1 MFFMNRTLRLL
12 FPETPKESFPSLL
25 ILALRVAFGLLFLR
39 HGIEKT
45 AAFDELITSF
55 PDPLGVGS
63 TLSLSLVIFAEL
75 FCSIAFIIG
84 ALFRLCL
91 IPMMFTMIMAVF
103 VIHGNDAF
111 AIKETALMYL
121 MLFAVLFVSG
131 PGKFSVD
138 AMIRKA
144 MV

>member
-1 MFFMNRTLRLL
+1 MNRTLRLL
-12 FPETPKESFPSLL
+12 FPGTPKESFPSLL

-39 HGIEKT
+39 HGLEKT

-55 PDPLGVGS
+55 PDPLGEGT

-91 IPMMFTMIMAVF
+91 IPMIFTMIMAVF

-121 MLFAVLFVSG
+121 MLFTVLFVSG

>member
-12 FPETPKESFPSLL
+12 FPGTPKESFPSLL

-55 PDPLGVGS
+55 PDPLGVGT

-91 IPMMFTMIMAVF
+91 IPMIFTMIMAVF
-103 VIHGNDAF
+103 VIHGNDVF

>member
-1 MFFMNRTLRLL
+1 MNRTLRLL
-12 FPETPKESFPSLL
+12 FPGTPKESFPSLL

-55 PDPLGVGS
+55 PDPLGEGT

-91 IPMMFTMIMAVF
+91 IHMIFTMIMAVF

-121 MLFAVLFVSG
+121 MLFTVLFVSG